1 MTVTVFAKNLSL
13 GEVHQRFGF
22 ERSYGDRFDS
32 VLTLEPLTEFELA
45 EVAQIREDFDRYLV
59 GDRVSEGMVK
69 LLSLF
74 PLLRLAGFYRYP
86 IELKLEENIAPIQV
100 KDEDAIVTG
109 RLDALAVVSAQENS
123 EAIPFWALLVE
134 AKNSEI
140 SAMAGLPQLLT
151 YAFEPLQQQGQM
163 WGLVTNGLDYLFVWM
178 EAGEGLRYRLMPQL
192 HFMDAGPGQEVLRVL
207 KAIRGLVA

>member
-1 MTVTVFAKNLSL
+1 MTATLFAKDLSI

-22 ERSYGDRFDS
+22 ERSYGESFDA
-32 VLTLEPLTEFELA
+32 VLTLESLTEFERG

-86 IELKLEENIAPIQV
+86 IELKLEESIAPIQV
-100 KDEDAIVTG
+100 KDEDVIVTG
-109 RLDALAVVSAQENS
+109 RLDALAVASVENGAN
-123 EAIPFWALLVE
+123 AIPLWVLLVE

-140 SAMAGLPQLLT
+140 SAMAGLPQLLA
-151 YAFEPLQQQGQM
+151 YAFEQLQRQGQM
-163 WGLVTNGLDYLFVWM
+163 WGLVTNGLDYLFVQM
-178 EAGEGLRYRLMPQL
+178 EAGEGLKYQLLPQL

-207 KAIRGLVA
+207 KAIRALVA